1 MSAPLAPVTVAVN
14 ACASPTTDGPACVSF
29 TVSARAGAA
38 ASMVP
43 ASTTQ
48 EATARIWFV
57 QFVVNVDFH
66 SVASVLPTK
75 SATPPFGSTTS

>member
-1 MSAPLAPVTVAVN
+1 MKVCDIWAPPISGVASPNVHSYVSAPLAPVTVAVN

-43 ASTTQ
+43 ASTAQ
-48 EATARIWFV
+48 EATARIWLV
-57 QFVVNVDFH
+57 
-66 SVASVLPTK
+66 
-75 SATPPFGSTTS
+75 